1 MTASVDVTTHIT
13 IAAPRQTCFEYI
25 VPVSLS
31 HIFHPYLFIPGVV
44 RTDEFAR
51 WVTPGLSRTVYFTD
65 GARAT
70 ESLQTVESPESF
82 SYEITA
88 FTGINKF
95 LVTSINGTWQFS
107 ENTAGGTDIKWRYS
121 LNCRNILTEW
131 IARFF
136 VAPALRAF
144 LQRALQVLKV
154 DLEKGGK

>member
-1 MTASVDVTTHIT
+1 MTASVDVITHIT

-44 RTDEFAR
+44 RTDEAAL
-51 WVTPGLSRTVYFTD
+51 WMTPGLSRTVYFTD
-65 GARAT
+65 GSRAT
-70 ESLQTVESPESF
+70 ESLRTVESPESF

-88 FTGINKF
+88 FTGINKY
-95 LVTSINGTWQFS
+95 LVASINGVWRFS
-107 ENTAGGTDIKWRYS
+107 ESTTGTDIEWTYS
-121 LNCRNILTEW
+121 LNCRHTP
-131 IARFF
+131 ARIIVKLF
-136 VAPALRAF
+136 VAPMLRAF